1 MMITA
6 YEDQFLTEQEN
17 GNVETA
23 LHDIQSAIDDLAEG
37 AEWLEIAA
45 GEIETVSV
53 GKHDR
58 VLSVVDSLN
67 SLITEIA
74 LLKDEIDRC

>member
-1 MMITA
+1 MITV
-6 YEDQFLTEQEN
+6 YGDQFLTDQEN
-17 GNVETA
+17 NNVELA
-23 LHDIQSAIDDLAEG
+23 LHDIQSAIDDLNEG

-45 GEIETVSV
+45 SEIEKVSV
-53 GKHDR
+53 GRHDK

-67 SLITEIA
+67 KLITEIA

>member
-1 MMITA
+1 
-6 YEDQFLTEQEN
+6 
-17 GNVETA
+17 VETA
-23 LHDIQSAIDDLAEG
+23 LHDIQSAIDDLTEG

-45 GEIETVSV
+45 GEIEKVSV

-67 SLITEIA
+67 NLITEIA